1 MDRLRQTAQ
10 GRLSRMDV
18 YKNGSLQSGDGE
30 GALKRAGMASADDR
44 SRLHKPCRQEPTRGT
59 VVT

>member
-1 MDRLRQTAQ
+1 
-10 GRLSRMDV
+10 MDV

-30 GALKRAGMASADDR
+30 DALKRAEMASADDR